1 MSLDDASRVDG
12 VSPDGNVSVVV
23 LDGRLRSVEISASM
37 LRYESRYDL
46 EQAIIGA
53 VNAALDSLDER
64 TADEVDEF
72 FRANPEQ
79 ADIAAL
85 RNEVAQL
92 MEALRP

>member
-1 MSLDDASRVDG
+1 MSLDDASRIDG

-37 LRYESRYDL
+37 LRYESRHDL

-92 MEALRP
+92 MEALQP